1 MIKKLKDNV
10 VIMELIFSI
19 ASAVILIHF
28 SELFWTEERLLSL
41 LFNVGVDLIGL
52 LVCAALIYGSMRQK
66 SEGTRDFRL
75 LILLTDFSFL
85 INLGISYTV
94 NAPDMRTICF
104 VFCLVSKLM
113 DLAMILIFYRYVRIT
128 LKLRVSLPELQ
139 QSILPS

>member
-1 MIKKLKDNV
+1 MMIKKLKDNV
-10 VIMELIFSI
+10 VIIELIFSI

-75 LILLTDFSFL
+75 LILRSCALVIHIVIFAHKYASNKML
-85 INLGISYTV
+85 IL
-94 NAPDMRTICF
+94 
-104 VFCLVSKLM
+104 L
-113 DLAMILIFYRYVRIT
+113 
-128 LKLRVSLPELQ
+128 
-139 QSILPS
+139 